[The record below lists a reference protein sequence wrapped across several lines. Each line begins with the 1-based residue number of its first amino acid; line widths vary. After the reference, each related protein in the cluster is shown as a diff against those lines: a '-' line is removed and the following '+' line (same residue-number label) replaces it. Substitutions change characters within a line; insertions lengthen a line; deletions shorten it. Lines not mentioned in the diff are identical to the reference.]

1 MTLEEM
7 DSYLAASR
15 EYLTRASNTLSD
27 IGACCF
33 VSSSLLGETRT
44 GSLERLWAE
53 QKYLEG
59 LAWQG
64 RYRGQEGLGFPPLV
78 PAIIAGGLLV
88 TWLGTQVYTHYT
100 ESKSTSD
107 YYECFD
113 RVFSQYKAAGYDE
126 AKASEQASIVC
137 KGKPAPDGESII
149 GVVKLAVY
157 ASIGIAA
164 FYLIVKL
171 IKD

>member
-7 DSYLAASR
+7 DSYLSASR
-15 EYLTRASNTLSD
+15 EYITRASNTLS
-27 IGACCF
+27 GLGLCCGNR
-33 VSSSLLGETRT
+33 LNE
-44 GSLERLWAE
+44 LWAN

-59 LAWQG
+59 LAWQA

-78 PAIIAGGLLV
+78 AALIAGGLLV

-107 YYECFD
+107 YYECFY
-113 RVFSQYKAAGYDE
+113 RVFNQYKAAGYDE